1 MMHGPL
7 RAYAACDRAA
17 NFFRRQRGFR
27 RTGMAAAVGALSAL
41 SFAPY
46 GLFPLLLL
54 SFAVLALLLDG
65 AHADRRPILQS
76 TMIGWAYGFGQF
88 AVGLYWVAYA
98 FLVDPLQHAWQIP
111 FVAIFFPGG
120 LALFTA
126 FACALAALFW
136 RDGWAR
142 VFTLTAGYMLA
153 EWLRGHI
160 LTGFPWNL
168 PGYGWDASLAMLQ
181 SVAVFGVYGLS
192 LLTVLFGA
200 SLALLCRPSRAPAIP
215 MALATAFAALWIG
228 GTIRLVSSPMQF
240 VPGIRLRIVQPDVAQ
255 ADKYRPELRGRHWQE
270 LLDLSR
276 VKRGAPPTHII
287 WPEAAP
293 PFLLARAPHALAD
306 IETLTAG
313 RTVLM
318 TGAVRAEIKPNLR
331 PVLYNSFYVFGRDGR
346 PLATY
351 DKFHLVPF
359 GEYVPFPHALHS
371 LGVDKLVNQP
381 GSFASGAATRT
392 YAVPDAP
399 SVGPLI
405 CYEVLFPAEVAGE
418 PRPGWLVNVTDDSWF
433 GPATSTGPYQHFLIA
448 KVRAIEEGLPIV
460 RAANTGIS
468 AVIDSLG
475 RVVTALGV
483 NKAGVVDSP
492 LPTGLAPTVFAR
504 IDHAIFWL
512 MLLLCAALGLSGT
525 VRPGAKRRLC
535 CFSSGL
541 KTRYDSSEGG
551 IVIFYAKASHTD
563 R

>member
-7 RAYAACDRAA
+7 RVAYGACDHAA
-17 NFFRRQRGFR
+17 AFFRRQHGFGR
-27 RTGMAAAVGALSAL
+27 MGIAAVAGALSAL
-41 SFAPY
+41 SFAPF

-54 SFAVLALLLDG
+54 SFAVLVLLLDG
-65 AHADRRPILQS
+65 AYADRRPVLQS
-76 TMIGWAYGFGQF
+76 ALTGWAFGFGQF
-88 AVGLYWVAYA
+88 AAGLYWVAYA

-111 FVAIFFPGG
+111 FVAILFPGG
-120 LALFTA
+120 LALFL
-126 FACALAALFW
+126 ALACGLTALFW
-136 RDGWAR
+136 REGWTR
-142 VFTLTAGYMLA
+142 VFTLTAAYMLA
-153 EWLRGHI
+153 EWLRGHV

-181 SVAVFGVYGLS
+181 SVALFGVYGLS

-200 SLALLCRPSRAPAIP
+200 SFALLCGPSRAPTIP
-215 MALATAFAALWIG
+215 LALAAAFAALWIG
-228 GTIRLVSSPMQF
+228 GTIRLVFSPTQF

-276 VKRGAPPTHII
+276 VKHGAAPTHIL

-293 PFLLARAPHALAD
+293 PFLLARAPQALSDVKA
-306 IETLTAG
+306 LTAG
-313 RTVLM
+313 GTVLM
-318 TGAVRAEIKPNLR
+318 TGAVRAEVERSGR
-331 PVLYNSFYVFGRDGR
+331 PVLHNSFYVFGRDGQLR
-346 PLATY
+346 ATY

-359 GEYVPFPHALHS
+359 GEYVPFPYTLHAL
-371 LGVDKLVNQP
+371 GIDKLVNQP
-381 GSFASGAATRT
+381 GSFASGDAPRT

-399 SVGPLI
+399 PVGPLI
-405 CYEVLFPAEVAGE
+405 CYEVLFPADVAGE

-448 KVRAIEEGLPIV
+448 KVRAIEEGLPVV

-492 LPTGLAPTVFAR
+492 LPTSIAPTVFAK
-504 IDHAIFWL
+504 IDHAIFRV
-512 MLLLCAALGLSGT
+512 MLLLCAALGLSA
-525 VRPGAKRRLC
+525 RARR
-535 CFSSGL
+535 
-541 KTRYDSSEGG
+541 R
-551 IVIFYAKASHTD
+551 
-563 R
+563 